1 MTVEAAAA
9 TSRRWRW
16 RPWAGAALAVTLLAL
31 VYHRTAA
38 VLWRTWHGNDNYS
51 HGPLVPLVSLTL
63 AWLARDRWR
72 TAPSIPD
79 KRGLILVALACLL
92 QVAGVRSDI
101 FALECYSVVVMAFG
115 LCLTFQGPARTRV
128 MAFPLGFLVFMMV
141 FPPLVVVNLSYALKE
156 FTVAVAVR
164 LAEACGVILQR
175 SGMTI
180 FLTDGRIRIENPCS
194 GLRSLVALLATGAV
208 FAYLQPGGWWRR
220 AALCLAAIPLAML
233 GNALRITLILLVGHY
248 ASVKQATGTF
258 HDRSGYVVYCLA
270 LLGLVLIRRL
280 LAPRARPEPVPA

>member
-9 TSRRWRW
+9 SRRWGW
-16 RPWAGAALAVTLLAL
+16 QPWPGAALAVLLLAL
-31 VYHRTAA
+31 VYHRTVA

-51 HGPLVPLVSLTL
+51 HGPLVPLVSVAL

-72 TAPSIPD
+72 AAPETPD
-79 KRGLILVALACLL
+79 TRGLMLVAFACLL

-101 FALECYSVVVMAFG
+101 FALESYSIVVMAFG

-141 FPPLVVVNLSYALKE
+141 FPPLVVLNLSYALKE

-208 FAYLQPGGWWRR
+208 FAYLQPGGWLSR
-220 AALCLAAIPLAML
+220 AALCLAAVPLAMI
-233 GNALRITLILLVGHY
+233 GNALRITLILLVAHY
-248 ASVKQATGTF
+248 VGVKEATGTF

-270 LLGLVLIRRL
+270 LLGLVLIRRA
-280 LAPRARPEPVPA
+280 LAPRSRPEPLPA